1 MRTAGRDKECGV
13 RIYYMFLSVHYKYA
27 ASFCTI
33 KGLGIIVTIA
43 ADYMIL
49 PFVQPYAHQK
59 DGKTAFLN
67 DYRIIVEFQN
77 QFTACAK
84 IVIS

>member
-1 MRTAGRDKECGV
+1 MRTAGRDKECSV
-13 RIYYMFLSVHYKYA
+13 RIYYMFLTIYYKYA

-33 KGLGIIVTIA
+33 KSLGIIVTIA

-59 DGKTAFLN
+59 DRKTAFFT

-77 QFTACAK
+77 
-84 IVIS
+84 

>member
-1 MRTAGRDKECGV
+1 
-13 RIYYMFLSVHYKYA
+13 MFLPIYYKYA

-33 KGLGIIVTIA
+33 KSLGIIVTIA

-59 DGKTAFLN
+59 DRKTAFFT
-67 DYRIIVEFQN
+67 DYRIIE
-77 QFTACAK
+77 
-84 IVIS
+84 

>member
-1 MRTAGRDKECGV
+1 MRTAGRNKECGV
-13 RIYYMFLSVHYKYA
+13 RIYYMFLPVYYKYA

-33 KGLGIIVTIA
+33 KSLGIIVTIA

-59 DGKTAFLN
+59 DRKNVFFT

-77 QFTACAK
+77 
-84 IVIS
+84 

>member
-13 RIYYMFLSVHYKYA
+13 RIYYMFLPVYYKYA

-33 KGLGIIVTIA
+33 KSLGIIVTFVA
-43 ADYMIL
+43 FNMIL
-49 PFVQPYAHQK
+49 SFVQPYAHQK
-59 DGKTAFLN
+59 DGKTAFFA

-77 QFTACAK
+77 
-84 IVIS
+84 

>member
-13 RIYYMFLSVHYKYA
+13 RFYYMFLSVHYKYA
-27 ASFCTI
+27 AAFCTI
-33 KGLGIIVTIA
+33 KSLCIIVA
-43 ADYMIL
+43 FVAFNMIL

-59 DGKTAFLN
+59 DGKTAFFT

-77 QFTACAK
+77 
-84 IVIS
+84 

>member
-13 RIYYMFLSVHYKYA
+13 RIYYMFFPIYYKYA

-33 KGLGIIVTIA
+33 KSLGIIVTIA

-49 PFVQPYAHQK
+49 PLFSPTLTK
-59 DGKTAFLN
+59 KTGRLPSLL
-67 DYRIIVEFQN
+67 IIG
-77 QFTACAK
+77 
-84 IVIS
+84 

>member
-1 MRTAGRDKECGV
+1 MRTAGRDKECSV
-13 RIYYMFLSVHYKYA
+13 RIYYMFLTIYYKYA

-49 PFVQPYAHQK
+49 PS
-59 DGKTAFLN
+59 LL
-67 DYRIIVEFQN
+67 IIG
-77 QFTACAK
+77 
-84 IVIS
+84 

>member
-13 RIYYMFLSVHYKYA
+13 LIYYIFLSVHYKCA
-27 ASFCTI
+27 AAFCTI
-33 KGLGIIVTIA
+33 KSLGIIVTIA

-49 PFVQPYAHQK
+49 PFVQPYAYQK
-59 DGKTAFLN
+59 DGKTAFFA

-77 QFTACAK
+77 
-84 IVIS
+84 